1 MYTWNTGVFW
11 FLPPLK
17 GTIENTINDA
27 ASTLVYLTGPF
38 YLSSLLRGFVMSV
51 RFSGVFV
58 VPGSEKSG
66 AMHDRTQN
74 NPAAKVKNVAIVAP
88 TRSNSLDY
96 LNFEEKRQLI
106 ASSLSLSDFL
116 SVGKEAKE
124 IKQIKET
131 GVTAVI
137 VGKFVALTIQK
148 ISETPHWKKYVH
160 KL

>member
-1 MYTWNTGVFW
+1 MLLRPSCTWPA
-11 FLPPLK
+11 L
-17 GTIENTINDA
+17 
-27 ASTLVYLTGPF
+27 F

-58 VPGSEKSG
+58 VPGSEKSA

-74 NPAAKVKNVAIVAP
+74 NPPAKVKNVAIVAP

-137 VGKFVALTIQK
+137 VGKFVVLTIQK
-148 ISETPHWKKYVH
+148 ISFTPHWDCLKKYVYTNFKRFH
-160 KL
+160 IFIQKILYCKIF